1 MESFFDARRWAPFL
15 EPAIWQFVWTGLQ
28 ITLAMAGIAIAGNL
42 ALGLLLAVCRLSR
55 LPVLRYPAIVFVEAV
70 RALPVLLLI
79 FFVFFGASRAGWGLS
94 PFGAGTLALTLYTG
108 AINAEI
114 MRAGITSIGR
124 GQWEAARSLGLTYG
138 QALTY
143 VVLPQAARRMV
154 PPQVSQIIT
163 LIKDTSLAAVI
174 GVGELTRRGQL
185 IYQADLNPLQSL
197 FVCACIYF
205 AINYSLSLFS
215 RRWEVGVAG
224 GGTGMGRRVQPAG
237 PIGPVAGGPSAA

>member
-1 MESFFDARRWAPFL
+1 MQAFFEPRRWAPFL
-15 EPAIWQFVWTGLQ
+15 EPAIWQFIWTGLQ
-28 ITLAMAGIAIAGNL
+28 ITLSMAAIAIIGSL
-42 ALGLLLAVCRLSR
+42 ALGLFLALCRMSR
-55 LPVLRYPAIVFVEAV
+55 LPFLRYPAVVFVETV

-79 FFVFFGASRAGWGLS
+79 FFIFFGAARAGLGLS

-124 GQWEAARSLGLTYG
+124 GQWEAARSLGLDYRQTLSYI
-138 QALTY
+138 
-143 VVLPQAARRMV
+143 VFPQAARRVV

-185 IYQADLNPLQSL
+185 IYQSEVNPLQSL

-205 AINYSLSLFS
+205 LINYSLSLVS
-215 RRWEVGVAG
+215 RRWEVDAALGVPPS
-224 GGTGMGRRVQPAG
+224 GRRVQPVG
-237 PIGPVAGGPSAA
+237 PLPGGPSAA